1 MILPHLSFCIQ
12 VFWKNLFRETTDE
25 FRRRWNN
32 YKNND
37 RKNARNEAC
46 MESHLLEHFKDEGHS
61 GFPENVSIAI
71 IDKADDKYPKKTES
85 YWMRTRKVHVPFG
98 LNIEEVPDQPH
109 VGFTF
114 LVFFGAL
121 VRPCTNFGQDFLDMT
136 YVFCFYSIIYF
147 LITNLLF
154 LCNLFLCYMLLFYY
168 ILVLLQLPG
177 ASYLTYF

>member
-61 GFPENVSIAI
+61 GFSENVSIAI

-85 YWMRTRKVHVPFG
+85 Y
-98 LNIEEVPDQPH
+98 
-109 VGFTF
+109 
-114 LVFFGAL
+114 
-121 VRPCTNFGQDFLDMT
+121 
-136 YVFCFYSIIYF
+136 
-147 LITNLLF
+147 
-154 LCNLFLCYMLLFYY
+154 
-168 ILVLLQLPG
+168 
-177 ASYLTYF
+177 

>member
-71 IDKADDKYPKKTES
+71 IDKTDDKYPKKTES
-85 YWMRTRKVHVPFG
+85 Y
-98 LNIEEVPDQPH
+98 
-109 VGFTF
+109 
-114 LVFFGAL
+114 
-121 VRPCTNFGQDFLDMT
+121 
-136 YVFCFYSIIYF
+136 
-147 LITNLLF
+147 
-154 LCNLFLCYMLLFYY
+154 
-168 ILVLLQLPG
+168 
-177 ASYLTYF
+177 